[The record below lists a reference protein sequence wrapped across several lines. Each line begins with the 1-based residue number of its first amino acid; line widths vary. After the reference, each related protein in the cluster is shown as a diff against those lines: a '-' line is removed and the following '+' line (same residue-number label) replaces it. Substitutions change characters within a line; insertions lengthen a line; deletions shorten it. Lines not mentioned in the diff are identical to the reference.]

1 MGALRA
7 AAVALE
13 FGFIVGGLMV
23 AGLFGGR
30 WMDERLQT
38 SPAFLLAGLL
48 LGLAGSVYL
57 LYVIARLQTRKS

>member
-1 MGALRA
+1 
-7 AAVALE
+7 
-13 FGFIVGGLMV
+13 MV

-48 LGLAGSVYL
+48 LGLVGSVYL

>member
-1 MGALRA
+1 
-7 AAVALE
+7 
-13 FGFIVGGLMV
+13 MV